1 MVQEAPLDELTQ
13 LRTFVK
19 AVEAGSF
26 SAAAR
31 DTSSISSVARQV
43 KALEESL
50 GARLLNRNSRR
61 LSLTEAGQR
70 LYERS
75 RSIVDDVD
83 SLMSEIRSIQE
94 GVSGTLRVSLRISAG
109 MTTVIPALP
118 RLIEKY
124 PDLELDIILTDERRN
139 LIANQIDI
147 ALWLGELPDSELI
160 ARRLT
165 QSPRILCGSKAYFAK
180 FGVPKSPDDLRN
192 HQCLRFTAPSYGNK
206 WRFRKGDEYKE
217 IEVHGSV
224 RADSGLVLLSSA
236 LSDLGLIIAPEY
248 TVRKHLA
255 EGELIRV
262 MSEYVVSPHRDQ
274 PDLYAVYPSSR
285 GLSRKVR
292 VFIDFLIEVFEEAG

>member
-1 MVQEAPLDELTQ
+1 LDELTQ

-94 GVSGTLRVSLRISAG
+94 SVSGTLRVSLRISAG

-118 RLIEKY
+118 KLIAKY

-147 ALWLGELPDSELI
+147 AMWLGELPDSDLI
-160 ARRLT
+160 ARRL
-165 QSPRILCGSKAYFAK
+165 SPSQRILCGSKGYFAK
-180 FGVPKSPDDLRN
+180 YGVPKSPDDLRH

-206 WRFRKGDEYKE
+206 WGFTRGGEYKE

-236 LSDLGLIIAPEY
+236 LSDLGLIIVPEY

-255 EGELIRV
+255 EGELV
-262 MSEYVVSPHRDQ
+262 QVLHEYTASPRRDHA
-274 PDLYAVYPSSR
+274 DLYAVYPSSR